1 SNGHNGDDNDPREP
15 ERLPQFLAGN
25 RQISLAALRE
35 RIETEFIAETA
46 SRPDLVSESDEA
58 ARRELV
64 RDVIDYVLAT
74 ETISLSRAE
83 RLQVLEIVYEDLFHF
98 GPLALYLA
106 DPTLTEFTVD
116 GPDRIYVRHGAEEMT
131 STNVSFDDAAH
142 LDRTVQRVLSFV
154 GTQI

>member
-1 SNGHNGDDNDPREP
+1 MDSNVNASSNGHNGNAGDGADDEPRAP
-15 ERLPQFLAGN
+15 DRLPQFLAGN

-35 RIETEFIAETA
+35 RIETEFIVETA
-46 SRPDLVSESDEA
+46 SRPDLISQTDEA

-98 GPLALYLA
+98 GPLAPYLT
-106 DPTLTEFTVD
+106 DPT
-116 GPDRIYVRHGAEEMT
+116 
-131 STNVSFDDAAH
+131 
-142 LDRTVQRVLSFV
+142 
-154 GTQI
+154 